1 MMNRKTLVTY
11 ICVAAVLIF
20 GIAAAVYFLYAKK
33 SSIGSKTPVSELF
46 TLLEAVPSDAAVLLC
61 CDDFGRGSA
70 ELSDSISLLR
80 MLVSDGKKDPFYHY
94 LARVSSL
101 MGPGSEARSLH
112 SRQMALS
119 LHYSGSMLPLMIVQ
133 LHESDSLQASILG
146 SVAAD
151 YSLASER
158 VEASDG
164 SQMLLVSV
172 SETLV
177 GSSKRHLSEGVS
189 ILSDKSFS
197 DCASSVGGKEV
208 IFIRNEY
215 SDRLTAHFLSRQ
227 VRSIGGSSFLKGFAD
242 WTAFSI
248 ESVRDGKTD
257 AVGLAQCSA
266 GSGQF
271 ANFLSSVEPSE
282 LSFEEVVPSTAVYAL
297 AVGLKDVG
305 KYVEEFR
312 RSQVQDMQK
321 YKSVQEK
328 LRRREGIAP
337 ENWAQAL
344 EIKEVVKTAWLSGD
358 ALLEAVMVRV
368 GKKNYELVTG
378 SRNTKA
384 HRASLLN
391 PQKYN
396 FSGFASSLFGQ
407 AFSVDADS
415 SYVMTGE
422 WIVSGSPSAMEDYA
436 ARLAESDCLGKRLEE
451 TDAASVLPLGDCTMA
466 AYFSPVGWDS
476 REYCSKTL
484 SGVADELKAPFA
496 YEPAVLSAGAG
507 GLELKIVKVWNS
519 NQ

>member
-1 MMNRKTLVTY
+1 MNRKTLVTY
-11 ICVAAVLIF
+11 ILVAAVLIL
-20 GIAAAVYFLYAKK
+20 GIAAGVYFLYGKE
-33 SSIGSKTPVSELF
+33 SSLGSKTPVTESF
-46 TLLEAVPSDAAVLLC
+46 TLLKAVPSDAAALLC
-61 CDDFGRGSA
+61 CDDFGRSAA
-70 ELSDSISLLR
+70 ELSDSTSILR
-80 MLVSDGKKDPFYHY
+80 LLVSDGKNNPFYNY
-94 LARVSSL
+94 LARISSL
-101 MGPGSEARSLH
+101 MSPGSEARALH

-133 LHESDSLQASILG
+133 LHEADSLQASLLSAI
-146 SVAAD
+146 AAD

-158 VEASDG
+158 VEAEDG
-164 SQMLLVSV
+164 SGMLLVSA

-189 ILSDKSFS
+189 ILADKSFE
-197 DCASSVGGKEV
+197 DCASSVGGREV
-208 IFIRNEY
+208 LFFSNAY
-215 SDRLTAHFLSRQ
+215 ADRLTAQFFSKQIRKY
-227 VRSIGGSSFLKGFAD
+227 SSFLKRFAD

-257 AVGLAQCSA
+257 VTGLAHCSS

-271 ANFLSSVEPSE
+271 AAFLSSVEPSE
-282 LSFEEVVPSTAVYAL
+282 LSFEEVVPSSAVYAL

-305 KYVEEFR
+305 AYVEEFR
-312 RSQVQDMQK
+312 RSQVGDMQK
-321 YKSVQEK
+321 YKSVQEQ

-337 ENWAQAL
+337 ENWAQSL

-358 ALLEAVMVRV
+358 ELLEAVMVRV

-378 SRNTKA
+378 TANTKA

-396 FSGFASSLFGQ
+396 FSGFAASLFGQ
-407 AFSVDADS
+407 AFSTDADS

-422 WIVSGSPSAMEDYA
+422 WIISGSPRAVEDYA
-436 ARLAESDCLGKRLEE
+436 ARLAESDCLGKKL
-451 TDAASVLPLGDCTMA
+451 DDSGAASVLPLGDCTLA

-476 REYCSKTL
+476 QEYCSKTL
-484 SGVADELKAPFA
+484 CGVADELKAPFA
-496 YEPAVLSAGAG
+496 YEPAVLAFGADG
-507 GLELKIVKVWNS
+507 FELKIVKVWNS

>member
-11 ICVAAVLIF
+11 ILVAAVLIL
-20 GIAAAVYFLYAKK
+20 GIAAGVYFLYGQR
-33 SSIGSKTPVSELF
+33 SSMGSKTPVSESF
-46 TLLEAVPSDAAVLLC
+46 TLLGAVPSDAAVLLC
-61 CDDFGRGSA
+61 CEDFGRSGA
-70 ELSDSISLLR
+70 ELSDSTSLLR
-80 MLVSDGKKDPFYHY
+80 LLVSDGKKNPFANY

-101 MGPGSEARSLH
+101 MNPGSEARSMH

-133 LHESDSLQASILG
+133 LHEADSLQASLLG
-146 SVAAD
+146 SIASD
-151 YSLASER
+151 YGLVSDR
-158 VEASDG
+158 VEAEDG

-172 SETLV
+172 SETLL
-177 GSSKRHLSEGVS
+177 GSSRRHLSEGVS
-189 ILSDKSFS
+189 ILSDKSFA
-197 DCASSVGGKEV
+197 DCASAVGGKEV
-208 IFIRNEY
+208 LFFRNEY
-215 SDRLTAHFLSRQ
+215 ADRLTSHFLSKQIR
-227 VRSIGGSSFLKGFAD
+227 RNSSFLKRFAD

-248 ESVRDGKTD
+248 ESVRDGKVD
-257 AVGLAQCSA
+257 AVGVAQCSA

-271 ANFLSSVEPSE
+271 ANFLSSLEPSE
-282 LSFEEVVPSTAVYAL
+282 LSFEEVVPSSAVYAL

-305 KYVEEFR
+305 AYVEEFR
-312 RSQVQDMQK
+312 RSQVADMQK
-321 YKSVQEK
+321 YRSAQEQ

-344 EIKEVVKTAWLSGD
+344 EIREVVKTAWLSGD
-358 ALLEAVMVRV
+358 AQLLEAVMVRV

-378 SRNTKA
+378 TANAKS

-396 FSGFASSLFGQ
+396 FSGFAASLFGQ

-422 WIVSGSPSAMEDYA
+422 WIVSGSPLAIEDYA
-436 ARLAESDCLGKRLEE
+436 ARLSESDCLGKRLDE
-451 TDAASVLPLGDCTMA
+451 TGAASVLPLGDCTLA
-466 AYFSPVGWDS
+466 AYFSPVGWS
-476 REYCSKTL
+476 SQEYCSKAL
-484 SGVADELKAPFA
+484 CGVADELKAPLE
-496 YEPAVLSAGAG
+496 YEPAVLSVGAD